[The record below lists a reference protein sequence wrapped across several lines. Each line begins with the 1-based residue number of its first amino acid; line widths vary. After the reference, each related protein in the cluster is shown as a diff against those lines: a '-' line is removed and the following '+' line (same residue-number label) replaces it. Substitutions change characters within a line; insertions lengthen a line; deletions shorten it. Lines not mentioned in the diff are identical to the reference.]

1 MALRR
6 VASETVNHLHPKSC
20 NGSSLIELRQARY
33 PIDEK
38 WLLHLITLVGGG
50 GSKYQW
56 DVFGGVGYAINANWS
71 AFAGYRAFKVNYW
84 DGDFIYDVLQHRPLI
99 GVQYRW

>member
-1 MALRR
+1 M
-6 VASETVNHLHPKSC
+6 ETINHLRPKSG
-20 NGSSLIELRQARY
+20 NGSSLSELRQARY

-50 GSKYQW
+50 GSKYQC
-56 DVFGGVGYAINANWS
+56 DVLGGVGYAINRNWT
-71 AFAGYRAFKVNYW
+71 AFARYRAFKVNYR
-84 DGDFIYDVLQHRPLI
+84 DGDFIYDVLQHGPLI